1 MGTVRFHRVRVPFR
15 VPFATATGFW
25 TTRESW
31 LVRITDD
38 QGRAGWGEAVLEDEA
53 DIPVLEALLGDLAA
67 VGLAPSPALVSR
79 AGAAGRAFRAAFD
92 GARLD
97 VLAQGPEAMAAEAPG
112 IGVNAVLAAT
122 NIEAA
127 GAAAAAAVAAGYRTL
142 KIKTAPGDTT
152 GTLVARVAAVRAA
165 AGDEVALRLD
175 MNGTWKLE
183 TAVERLRALA
193 GFALAYVEQP
203 LPPRDLA
210 GAAALRGRTGVPV
223 AADEAVDSVGGAR
236 AVLAAGAADILVVK
250 PARVGG
256 PVPVAEIAALAADA
270 GVPVVVSSM
279 FETGVGLA
287 VALACASVL
296 PDVPGWPATERDHG
310 LATADLLEDDLVV
323 VPFTIA
329 NGRMRAPSGPGCG
342 GLGVTVDEA
351 ALDRYGVDEA

>member
-15 VPFATATGFW
+15 VPFATAAGSW
-25 TTRESW
+25 MTRESW
-31 LVRITDD
+31 LVRIADD
-38 QGRAGWGEAVLEDEA
+38 EGRAGWGEAVLEDEA

-97 VLAQGPEAMAAEAPG
+97 VLAQDPEAMALEAPRV
-112 IGVNAVLAAT
+112 GVNAVLAAT
-122 NIEAA
+122 NVE
-127 GAAAAAAVAAGYRTL
+127 AAAVAAAQAVEAGFRTL
-142 KIKTAPGDTT
+142 KIKAAPGDTT
-152 GTLVARVAAVRAA
+152 ATLVARVAAVRAA
-165 AGDEVALRLD
+165 AGDQVAIRLD
-175 MNGTWKLE
+175 LNGTWKLE
-183 TAVERLRALA
+183 EAVERLRALA

-203 LPPRDLA
+203 LPARDLV

-223 AADEAVDSVGGAR
+223 AADEAVDSVEGAR
-236 AVLAAGAADILVVK
+236 AVLAAGAADILIVK

-256 PVPVAEIAALAADA
+256 PVPVGEIASLAADA

-287 VALACASVL
+287 VALASAAVL
-296 PDVPGWPATERDHG
+296 PDVPGWPAAQRDHG
-310 LATADLLEDDLVV
+310 LATADLLADDLILA
-323 VPFTIA
+323 PFA
-329 NGRMRAPSGPGCG
+329 VEAGRMQAPFGPGCG

-351 ALDRYGVDEA
+351 AVDRYGVDDA